1 MFDFRYHALSLVAV
15 LVALGLGLLLG
26 VAIGDKELVSSA
38 KEDLVKDLRGDVRN
52 ANSRADELQSELR
65 RRDDFEGQAYP
76 ALVRDM
82 LPGERIGL
90 VFLGSSS
97 SDVYD
102 GVRKAL
108 QNTGAQLGFVG
119 VVREPPD
126 LGALASR
133 ARGTRYE
140 TLDQDTDLLQPFA
153 ERVGKG
159 LVSAGQLAKNERSAL
174 LSSFSG
180 ELSGVDAVV
189 VYRSPASRDS
199 SSSSDPDTIGPLE
212 QGLVAG
218 MRDANVPVAGVET
231 TGTDPSQIGWFRD
244 RGLPSVDNLDHV
256 PGQAALVFV
265 LSGDADGSYGEKTT
279 AEGLLPRLVGSSET
293 TTTTP

>member
-1 MFDFRYHALSLVAV
+1 MFDYRYHALSLVAV

-38 KEDLVKDLRGDVRN
+38 KQDLVNGLRGDVRN
-52 ANSRADELQSELR
+52 ANKRADELQAELS
-65 RRDDFEGQAYP
+65 RRDDFESQAYP

-82 LPGERIGL
+82 LPGERVGL

-119 VVREPPD
+119 VIREAPD
-126 LGALASR
+126 LGALSSR
-133 ARGTRYE
+133 AGGTRYE
-140 TLDQDTDLLQPFA
+140 TLDQNPDLLEPFA
-153 ERVGKG
+153 ERIGKG
-159 LVSAGQLAKNERSAL
+159 LVVPGDLAKRERSAL
-174 LSSFSG
+174 MSSFSG

-189 VYRSPASRDS
+189 VYRSPSRASQP
-199 SSSSDPDTIGPLE
+199 DPDTVGPLE
-212 QGLVAG
+212 QGIITGL
-218 MRDANVPVAGVET
+218 RDTNVPVAGVET

-265 LSGDADGSYGEKTT
+265 LSGDADGTYGEKTT
-279 AEGLLPRLVGSSET
+279 AEGLLPRIVGTSST
-293 TTTTP
+293 VTTTP